1 MAYKEYGR
9 RGPHEHYKGQY
20 GISFYDKTGEDSI
33 AYFDNTREILEWLG
47 RPVTRQN
54 INEMNVHLYK
64 CLKKEPLPRIRF
76 RERKGVMTVWL
87 IPVVDVDDRDEAL
100 AKLKQN
106 KYLRWKDEHYNV
118 DWYEIV
124 VLEDTYL
131 LLQKVV
137 PVKYKT
143 GWQFKKLA
151 VKVKCEDINHVFY
164 HLVHTGNYKL
174 FNTYDESLEEDDE

>member
-9 RGPHEHYKGQY
+9 RGPHEYYKGQY
-20 GISFYDKTGEDSI
+20 EISFYDKNGENFI
-33 AYFDNTREILEWLG
+33 EGFDNVREILPWLG
-47 RPVTRQN
+47 REVNRQN

-76 RERKGVMTVWL
+76 RERKGIMTVWL
-87 IPVVDVDDRDEAL
+87 IPIVDVDDRDIAFEEL
-100 AKLKQN
+100 HEKR
-106 KYLRWKDEHYNV
+106 YLRWKDEHYNV
-118 DWYEIV
+118 DWYEII

-137 PVKYKT
+137 PIKCKT
-143 GWQFKKLA
+143 GWQFKQLN

-174 FNTYDESLEEDDE
+174 FTDYEESLEDDEI